1 MAFEMGCLLF
11 FSVSDFTTE
20 GREKTEITE
29 WMILHWILKLE
40 I

>member
-29 WMILHWILKLE
+29 GMILHHRYPTA
-40 I
+40 